1 MSIAISCK
9 LVVSWMTKTTGKQ
22 RVQIS
27 DASERL
33 GLLKCWNDLLFQQ
46 KKVHDRFLG
55 NVKSIEKFSILSW
68 EICHGFSPSASDLAS
83 ELELPRETVRRLLED
98 GDLRGHRLGVKG
110 PWRIT
115 EEAVAEFLKRFE
127 SPVEDR
133 DAKP

>member
-1 MSIAISCK
+1 MAFWLGMWYFYYAMGKEHTVTQVAEK
-9 LVVSWMTKTTGKQ
+9 LCCT
-22 RVQIS
+22 
-27 DASERL
+27 
-33 GLLKCWNDLLFQQ
+33 
-46 KKVHDRFLG
+46 
-55 NVKSIEKFSILSW
+55 
-68 EICHGFSPSASDLAS
+68 SP
-83 ELELPRETVRRLLED
+83 TVRRLLED